1 MARAC
6 CVPRSAVSGHQGEA
20 ECFEAMARKASGSTR
35 SRLRRKKWLAWAS
48 VRKCHQKMATAIRML
63 RQMSAMPPPPG
74 SNTDRPDANYR
85 PARQDSVNPSDVPD
99 GYYDLS

>member
-1 MARAC
+1 
-6 CVPRSAVSGHQGEA
+6 
-20 ECFEAMARKASGSTR
+20 
-35 SRLRRKKWLAWAS
+35 
-48 VRKCHQKMATAIRML
+48 ML

-99 GYYDLS
+99 GYYDLSEPPLRTLVLRSLRKITASIRRAPNT

>member
-1 MARAC
+1 
-6 CVPRSAVSGHQGEA
+6 
-20 ECFEAMARKASGSTR
+20 
-35 SRLRRKKWLAWAS
+35 
-48 VRKCHQKMATAIRML
+48 MATAIRML

-99 GYYDLS
+99 GYYDLSEPPLRTLVLRGLRRIGAAIRRAPNT